1 MQENKP
7 SIMDVFVKRP
17 VVAIVLSIIICIA
30 GLWSASKIPVLQFPK
45 IESASLVIETYYIGA
60 AADVV
65 QGFVTEPIERV
76 AATVPGVEY
85 VESTST
91 SGSSKVTAWL
101 KLNEN
106 STLALAE
113 LTARLSQIRFELPA
127 GAQDP
132 MVSVSRAD
140 RPFAVFYL
148 NVHANGND
156 LSRITDYLIRQVNPI
171 LNAIE
176 GVQRVGIEGARTPA
190 MRVWLD
196 PEALQIF
203 NLSASDV
210 YQALAANNTIATLG
224 YVENSRQKID
234 IVANTQLSSVEEF
247 EQLVV
252 SELDGANI
260 YLRDVAKIELAA
272 EDSSVTA
279 RLNDQDAVYISIW
292 PLPGA
297 NEIAIGDRLYETVA
311 ELNKTL
317 PNGISIGYA
326 YDGTLYMRDALTEIF
341 TTLAETIFLVGLVV
355 VLLMG
360 SFRSAIV
367 PLITIPISILG
378 AIAAMTMM
386 GFSLNLL
393 TVLAIVLSV
402 GLVVDDSIVVVENV
416 ARLMRQG
423 MSKFDAALISSRQL
437 LVPIISMTLTLAAV
451 YAPIGFLSGL
461 TGVLFKEF
469 AFTLAIA
476 VIISGIVA
484 VTLSPIMSAYVAPQ
498 SGEEGW
504 FTRKVNHLFEKLQS
518 SYAKLLHKIFKWQGQ
533 VFLIA
538 LVVSLLAVPFYLH
551 SKKELA
557 PIEDQSMV
565 MFVIQ
570 SPPDASLAYNV
581 AQMNPVV
588 ESLQEIEGGKKVW
601 QIIFGGGGFGGL
613 ELVSADERD
622 YSAQSLVPRIYGK
635 LAQIPGLNMFPILP
649 SSLPSSG
656 QFEID
661 MIVKASAPY
670 SEMKQYADQLVGAAF
685 ASGQFLFA
693 DTDLKIDLPQVELQ
707 LNREKIADL
716 GMTVG
721 QISEQLSV
729 LLSSNFVNRFDAN
742 GKAYRVIPIVNDEV
756 RSKTE
761 AILSLNIKLP
771 TGELLP
777 VSAVADLKWKT
788 VPRQLGTFAQQASFR
803 IYGGVAPGSNK
814 EAALSALEKAAK
826 EILPLGYS
834 IDYAGESR
842 QLRQE
847 GNTLI
852 MVLAV
857 SLLIVFLVLAI
868 QFNSFRDPLV
878 VLLGC
883 VPLALSGAL
892 LIPYMELTTINIYS
906 QIGLITL
913 IGLIAKNGI
922 LIVEFANHAQE
933 LGANKLTAV
942 TEAATTR
949 LRPILMTTAATILGH
964 FPLVLVTG
972 AGAEAR
978 NSIGI
983 ILVAGMF
990 IGTIF
995 TLFILPSFYL
1005 LLAETR
1011 HKLDEHEFDV
1021 SEEAL
1026 EKVLN

>member
-1 MQENKP
+1 
-7 SIMDVFVKRP
+7 MDIFVKRP
-17 VVAIVLSIIICIA
+17 VVAIVLSLIICFA
-30 GLWSASKIPVLQFPK
+30 GLWASGKISVLQFPK
-45 IESASLVIETYYIGA
+45 IESTSLVIDTYYTGA
-60 AADVV
+60 SADVV
-65 QGFVTEPIERV
+65 KGFVTEPIERV
-76 AATVPGVEY
+76 AATIPGVEY
-85 VESTST
+85 VDSVST

-101 KLNEN
+101 KLNES

-113 LTARLSQIRFELPA
+113 LNARLGQIRYELPS
-127 GAQDP
+127 GSQDP
-132 MVSVSRAD
+132 VISVSRAD
-140 RPFAVFYL
+140 RPFAVIYL
-148 NVHANGND
+148 SVHANGND
-156 LSRITDYLIRQVNPI
+156 LSQITDYLTRQVNPV

-196 PEALQIF
+196 ADAMQVY
-203 NLSASDV
+203 NLSASEV
-210 YQALAANNTIATLG
+210 YQALASNNSIATMG
-224 YVENSRQKID
+224 YVENDHQKID
-234 IVANTQLSSVEEF
+234 IVANSQLSKASEF

-252 SELDGANI
+252 KEVDGANI
-260 YLRDVAKIELAA
+260 YLKNIASVKLAA
-272 EDSSVTA
+272 EDTNVTA
-279 RLNDQDAVYISIW
+279 RLNDKDSVYISIW

-297 NEIAIGDRLYETVA
+297 NEIEIGDRLYEKVD
-311 ELNKTL
+311 ELNKSL
-317 PNGISIGYA
+317 PSGISIDFA
-326 YDGTLYMRDALTEIF
+326 YDGTLYMRDALNEIF
-341 TTLAETIFLVGLVV
+341 TTLIETVILVGIVV
-355 VLLMG
+355 LLLMG

-378 AIAAMTMM
+378 AIAAMSMM

-402 GLVVDDSIVVVENV
+402 GLVVDDAIVVVENV

-437 LVPIISMTLTLAAV
+437 LVPIISMTITLAAV

-476 VIISGIVA
+476 VIISGVVA
-484 VTLSPIMSAYVAPQ
+484 VTLSPIMSAYVSPDGGQ
-498 SGEEGW
+498 EGGL
-504 FTRKVNHLFEKLQS
+504 TKKVNELFERVQNA
-518 SYAKLLHKIFKWQGQ
+518 YANLLTRVFEWKGQ
-533 VFLIA
+533 VFLVAI
-538 LVVSLLAVPFYLH
+538 VVSLLTIPFYLF
-551 SKKELA
+551 SQKELA

-570 SPPDASLAYNV
+570 SPPESSLAYNV
-581 AQMNPVV
+581 GQMNPVV
-588 ESLQEIEGGKKVW
+588 ESLQEIEGGLKIW
-601 QIIFGGGGFGGL
+601 QIVMNTGGFGGL
-613 ELVSADERD
+613 ELKNPSDRD
-622 YSAQSLVPRIYGK
+622 FSAQALVPQMYGK

-649 SSLPSSG
+649 ASLPTSG
-656 QFEID
+656 QFEIE
-661 MIVKASAPY
+661 MVVKSSAPY
-670 SEMKQYADQLVGAAF
+670 EEMKQYADQLVGSAF
-685 ASGQFLFA
+685 ASGQFLYA
-693 DTDLKIDLPQVELQ
+693 DTDLKIDLPQVELL

-716 GMTVG
+716 GMNVANV
-721 QISEQLSV
+721 SEQLGI
-729 LLSSNFVNRFDAN
+729 LLSNNFVNRFDAN
-742 GKAYRVIPIVNDEV
+742 GKAYRVIPIANSDI

-761 AILSLNIKLP
+761 SILSLTIKSAS
-771 TGELLP
+771 GELLP
-777 VSAVADLKWKT
+777 VSAVADLNWKT
-788 VPRQLGTFAQQASFR
+788 VPRQLGSFAQQNSFR
-803 IYGGVAPGSNK
+803 IFGAVAPGSNK
-814 EAALSALEKAAK
+814 EAALSAIENAAR
-826 EILPLGYS
+826 EMLPSGYS

-842 QLRQE
+842 QLRKE
-847 GNTLI
+847 GNTLV
-852 MVLAV
+852 MVLGV
-857 SLLIVFLVLAI
+857 SLLIVFLVLAV

-878 VLLGC
+878 IILGC

-892 LIPYMELTTINIYS
+892 LIPYVELTTINIYS

-933 LGANKLTAV
+933 AGASKLAAV

-964 FPLVLVTG
+964 FPLVLVSG

-1005 LLAETR
+1005 LLATKRSPTENGA
-1011 HKLDEHEFDV
+1011 HFV
-1021 SEEAL
+1021 SEIAL
-1026 EKVLN
+1026 KKVA

>member
-1 MQENKP
+1 MQESKP
-7 SIMDVFVKRP
+7 SIMDIFVKRP

-65 QGFVTEPIERV
+65 QGFITEPIERV

-85 VESTST
+85 VDSTST

-148 NVHANGND
+148 NVQANGND
-156 LSRITDYLIRQVNPI
+156 LSRITDYLTRQVNPV

-176 GVQRVGIEGARTPA
+176 GVQRVSIEGARTPA
-190 MRVWLD
+190 MRVWLNA
-196 PEALQIF
+196 EALQIF

-210 YQALAANNTIATLG
+210 YQALATNNTIATLG

-234 IVANTQLSSVEEF
+234 IVANTQLSSVEDF
-247 EQLVV
+247 QQLVI
-252 SELDGANI
+252 SKLDGANI
-260 YLRDVAKIELAA
+260 YLKDVAKIELAA
-272 EDSSVTA
+272 EDTSVTA
-279 RLNDQDAVYISIW
+279 RLNDKDAVYISIW

-297 NEIAIGDRLYETVA
+297 NEIAIGDRLYKKVA

-317 PNGISIGYA
+317 PYGISIDYA

-341 TTLAETIFLVGLVV
+341 TTLAETVILVGLVV

-378 AIAAMTMM
+378 AIAAMSMM

-402 GLVVDDSIVVVENV
+402 GLVVDDAIVVVENV

-423 MSKFDAALISSRQL
+423 MSRFDAALISSRQL

-484 VTLSPIMSAYVAPQ
+484 ITLSPIMSAYVSPQ
-498 SGEEGW
+498 GGEEGW
-504 FTRKVNHLFEKLQS
+504 FTGKVNHLFEKLQS
-518 SYAKLLHKIFKWQGQ
+518 SYAKLLTQIFKWQGQ

-538 LVVSLLAVPFYLH
+538 FVVSLLSVPFYLH

-557 PIEDQSMV
+557 PVEDQAMV

-570 SPPDASLAYNV
+570 SPPDASLEYNV

-588 ESLQEIEGGKKVW
+588 ASLQEIEGGKKIW

-613 ELVSADERD
+613 ELVSA
-622 YSAQSLVPRIYGK
+622 QSLVPQIYGK

-656 QFEID
+656 QFEIE

-670 SEMKQYADQLVGAAF
+670 SEMKQYADRLVGAAF
-685 ASGQFLFA
+685 ASGQFLYA
-693 DTDLKIDLPQVELQ
+693 DTDLKIDLPQIELQ

-721 QISEQLSV
+721 EISEQLGI

-777 VSAVADLKWKT
+777 VSAVAELKWKT
-788 VPRQLGTFAQQASFR
+788 VPRELGTFAQQASFR
-803 IYGGVAPGSNK
+803 IFGVTAPGSNK
-814 EAALSALEKAAK
+814 EAALSAIENAAK
-826 EILPLGYS
+826 EMLPLGYS

-933 LGANKLTAV
+933 LGANKLDAV

-983 ILVAGMF
+983 VLVAGMF

-1021 SEEAL
+1021 SQAAL
-1026 EKVLN
+1026 DKVC

>member
-1 MQENKP
+1 MQESKP
-7 SIMDVFVKRP
+7 SIMDIFVKRP

-65 QGFVTEPIERV
+65 QGFITEPIERV

-85 VESTST
+85 VDSTST

-148 NVHANGND
+148 NVQANGND
-156 LSRITDYLIRQVNPI
+156 LSRITDYLTRQVNPV

-190 MRVWLD
+190 MRVWLNA
-196 PEALQIF
+196 EALQIF

-210 YQALAANNTIATLG
+210 YQALATNNTIATLG

-247 EQLVV
+247 QQLVI

-260 YLRDVAKIELAA
+260 YLKDVAKIELAA
-272 EDSSVTA
+272 EDTSVTA
-279 RLNDQDAVYISIW
+279 RLNDKDAVYISIW

-297 NEIAIGDRLYETVA
+297 NEIAIGDRLYKTVA

-317 PNGISIGYA
+317 PHGISIDYA

-341 TTLAETIFLVGLVV
+341 TTLAETVILVGLVV

-378 AIAAMTMM
+378 AIAAMSMM

-402 GLVVDDSIVVVENV
+402 GLVVDDAIVVVENV

-423 MSKFDAALISSRQL
+423 MSRFDAALISSRQL

-484 VTLSPIMSAYVAPQ
+484 ITLSPIMSAYVSPKG
-498 SGEEGW
+498 GEEGW
-504 FTRKVNHLFEKLQS
+504 FTGKVNHLFEKLQS
-518 SYAKLLHKIFKWQGQ
+518 SYAKLLTQIFKWQGQ

-538 LVVSLLAVPFYLH
+538 FVVSLLSVPFYLH

-557 PIEDQSMV
+557 PVEDQAMV

-570 SPPDASLAYNV
+570 SPPDASLEYNV

-588 ESLQEIEGGKKVW
+588 ASLQEIEGGKKIW

-613 ELVSADERD
+613 ELVSADDRD
-622 YSAQSLVPRIYGK
+622 YSAQSLVPQIYGK

-656 QFEID
+656 QFEIE

-670 SEMKQYADQLVGAAF
+670 SEMKQYADRLVGAAF
-685 ASGQFLFA
+685 ASGQFLYA
-693 DTDLKIDLPQVELQ
+693 DTDLKIDLPQIELQ

-716 GMTVG
+716 GMSVG
-721 QISEQLSV
+721 QVSEQLGV

-777 VSAVADLKWKT
+777 VSAVAELKWKT
-788 VPRQLGTFAQQASFR
+788 VPRELGTFAQQASFR
-803 IYGGVAPGSNK
+803 IFGVTAPGSNK
-814 EAALSALEKAAK
+814 EAALSAIENAAK
-826 EILPLGYS
+826 EMLPLGYS

-933 LGANKLTAV
+933 LGANKLDAV

-983 ILVAGMF
+983 VLVAGMF

-1005 LLAETR
+1005 LLAEKR

-1021 SEEAL
+1021 SQAAL
-1026 EKVLN
+1026 DKVC